1 MLFLFL
7 LGCSNVYSQNR
18 YETDSIKAYSLIN
31 KETSSLKKSEWIS
44 IFDDTGKI
52 VIIWKERGKHRAIK
66 LYYKGK
72 DCKKS
77 KRQKLLKDDKSN
89 IDNLLGNPEIISEIN
104 NDRCNEMVHSF
115 NKVNIDITL
124 NDKVYHNSFY
134 SHCEQKNQLKSLMS
148 LYFNLRN

>member
-1 MLFLFL
+1 M
-7 LGCSNVYSQNR
+7 
-18 YETDSIKAYSLIN
+18 
-31 KETSSLKKSEWIS
+31 
-44 IFDDTGKI
+44 
-52 VIIWKERGKHRAIK
+52 
-66 LYYKGK
+66 
-72 DCKKS
+72 
-77 KRQKLLKDDKSN
+77 KDDKSN